1 MTTQSPSADAT
12 LPAAPRSAVEAEIAA
27 MAAEVLG
34 LPTVGVEDNLLDLG
48 AASLELGQII
58 VRVRQRYGVE
68 VRMVPFFDTPTV
80 AYLATL
86 AEQATTRTS

>member
-1 MTTQSPSADAT
+1 
-12 LPAAPRSAVEAEIAA
+12 
-27 MAAEVLG
+27 
-34 LPTVGVEDNLLDLG
+34 LLDLG